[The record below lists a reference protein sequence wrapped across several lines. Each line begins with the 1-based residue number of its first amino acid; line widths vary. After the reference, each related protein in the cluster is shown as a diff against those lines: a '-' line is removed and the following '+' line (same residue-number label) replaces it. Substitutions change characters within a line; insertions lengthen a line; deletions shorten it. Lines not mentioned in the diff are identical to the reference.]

1 MDIFLDKAE
10 PVVAG
15 HVPLPASKSLSNR
28 ALIIRALAP
37 EPFPIHHLAEADDTQ
52 RLLRLLDSED
62 EVLDAGP
69 AGTTFRFLTALLA
82 FRPGVQ
88 VLTGTERMKQRPVG
102 ELVEALRRLG
112 AHIEYLE
119 KEGYPPLRI
128 GEARPTGLRRL
139 EVRADVSSQFITA
152 LLLVAPTLPEGLE
165 LELQGP
171 PVSRSYIRMTLALMQ
186 HFGVPHR
193 WEGQRIAVPHAT
205 YQPRPYTVEGDWS
218 AASYYFA
225 MAALSRQAELEID
238 HLHADSVQGD
248 SVVAELARH
257 FGVSHAFTDK
267 GVVLRKPQNAR
278 TDPFFEYDFIDC
290 PDIAQTLAVMCA
302 GAGVQGMC
310 TGLQTLQI
318 KETDRIAALQRELA
332 KVGVAFAKLPPHF
345 SKQTGKTWYMVNGQ
359 ATLTDTP
366 VFDTYEDHRMAMAL
380 APLALLGRIGIRE
393 AEVVGKSYP
402 SFWQHL
408 EALGFRVTAAVGDGE
423 SERQRDGETGAE

>member
-1 MDIFLDKAE
+1 MDILLHKEA
-10 PVVAG
+10 PVVEG

-52 RLLRLLDSED
+52 RLLHLLGSED

-88 VLTGTERMKQRPVG
+88 VLTGSERMKQRPIG
-102 ELVEALRRLG
+102 ELVAALRRLG
-112 AHIEYLE
+112 ARIEYLE
-119 KEGYPPLRI
+119 KEGFPPLRI
-128 GEARPTGLRRL
+128 GEARPAGVRRL
-139 EVRADVSSQFITA
+139 EVRADVSSQFISA
-152 LLLVAPTLPEGLE
+152 LLLVAPTLPQGLE
-165 LELQGP
+165 IELQGP

-193 WEGQRIAVPHAT
+193 REGNLIAVPRAP

-225 MAALSRQAELEID
+225 MAALSERAELELA
-238 HLHADSVQGD
+238 HLQPDSVQGD

-257 FGVSHAFTDK
+257 FGVSHEFADK
-267 GVVLRKPQNAR
+267 GVVVRKPQNAE
-278 TDPFFEYDFIDC
+278 TAPFFEHDFIDC

-302 GAGVQGMC
+302 GTGVQGMFA
-310 TGLQTLQI
+310 GLQTLQI
-318 KETDRIAALQRELA
+318 KETDRIAALQRELG
-332 KVGVAFAKLPPHF
+332 KTGVAFAKLPPHF
-345 SKQTGKTWYMVNGQ
+345 SRQTGKTWYMVDGR
-359 ATLTDTP
+359 ATLADTP
-366 VFDTYEDHRMAMAL
+366 LFDTYEDHRMAMAL
-380 APLALLGRIGIRE
+380 APLALLGRIGIRD

-402 SFWQHL
+402 SFWKHL
-408 EALGFRVTAAVGDGE
+408 EALGFQVTVQE
-423 SERQRDGETGAE
+423 

>member
-193 WEGQRIAVPHAT
+193 W
-205 YQPRPYTVEGDWS
+205 
-218 AASYYFA
+218 
-225 MAALSRQAELEID
+225 
-238 HLHADSVQGD
+238 
-248 SVVAELARH
+248 
-257 FGVSHAFTDK
+257 
-267 GVVLRKPQNAR
+267 
-278 TDPFFEYDFIDC
+278 
-290 PDIAQTLAVMCA
+290 
-302 GAGVQGMC
+302 
-310 TGLQTLQI
+310 
-318 KETDRIAALQRELA
+318 
-332 KVGVAFAKLPPHF
+332 
-345 SKQTGKTWYMVNGQ
+345 
-359 ATLTDTP
+359 
-366 VFDTYEDHRMAMAL
+366 
-380 APLALLGRIGIRE
+380 
-393 AEVVGKSYP
+393 
-402 SFWQHL
+402 
-408 EALGFRVTAAVGDGE
+408 
-423 SERQRDGETGAE
+423 